1 MYVCM
6 YVPPLALGHLPRN
19 EAAGHQIVTPWHS
32 AWPWGRDVAPF
43 PWYFLPWEWRVPLT
57 VPRLPTG
64 GSRTPH
70 ECRHGWEG
78 LVGFNLQRR
87 RKLPACANPASPCT
101 TVTSPPSEG
110 VKRCVTLWC
119 GLHVPHCARPGLDM
133 PLQRRRKLPAW
144 GSPGWGYRQRCSC
157 PRREFGV
164 FHSPHGATCVAS
176 GSNGARLSFLAES
189 SLGKAA
195 NWTRRRGLY
204 SVSGPL
210 STLRPAGLRHPGHSP
225 HAVPRLGT
233 RPR

>member
-1 MYVCM
+1 MGERCG
-6 YVPPLALGHLPRN
+6 PTPLVFPTLGVAGSPDRTRTALR
-19 EAAGHQIVTPWHS
+19 EAARPHKRADTV
-32 AWPWGRDVAPF
+32 GRDS
-43 PWYFLPWEWRVPLT
+43 LDSICK
-57 VPRLPTG
+57 G
-64 GSRTPH
+64 GRMDLL
-70 ECRHGWEG
+70 RA
-78 LVGFNLQRR
+78 R
-87 RKLPACANPASPCT
+87 ANPASPCT
-101 TVTSPPSEG
+101 TVTSSPSEG

-119 GLHVPHCARPGLDM
+119 GLHVPHCAHPGLDM

-157 PRREFGV
+157 PRRGFGV

-233 RPR
+233 RPW